1 VKPAAAAAAIGRL
14 ATAVCQTA
22 LRFAIVVVVVACLVF
37 VLADLLP
44 GDATTGVV
52 ERGASSE
59 TVTAVRERLGLDRP
73 RTERLL
79 EQLGGLAHA
88 DLGTT
93 ARGRP
98 VRDVISEP
106 LARTLLLGGLAF
118 AIVALIGIGA
128 GTLLAWRSGRAADR
142 VIGVASTVVL
152 CLPEFVVLTLLTV
165 LFARWLGWLP
175 AVVVPSSDGGVAI
188 TMLVLPVLGLALPTT
203 AWTVR
208 IVRGAVADVLEM
220 PHVQTALLD
229 GLQPARIVARHVLP
243 LALPAIAA
251 SLATSC
257 ATLFGGAIVVETF
270 ANYPGL
276 GSVLSQGVEA
286 RDVPLVTGVI
296 IVVTVVMVAAFA
308 AADVVRG
315 LLPDVTPR

>member
-1 VKPAAAAAAIGRL
+1 VSLAVIGRL
-14 ATAVCQTA
+14 ARTAAVTA
-22 LRFAIVVVVVACLVF
+22 LRFAIVVAVVSCLVF

-44 GDATTGVV
+44 GDASTGVV
-52 ERGASSE
+52 ERGSSSQ
-59 TVTAVRERLGLDRP
+59 TVTAVRARLGLDRP
-73 RTERLL
+73 RSERLL

-98 VRDVISEP
+98 VRDVIAEP

-118 AIVALIGIGA
+118 AIVALIGIGV

-152 CLPEFVVLTLLTV
+152 CLPEFVVLTLLTIV
-165 LFARWLGWLP
+165 LARWLGWLP
-175 AVVVPSSDGGVAI
+175 AVVVPASDGAI
-188 TMLVLPVLGLALPTT
+188 AAQMLVLPVLGLALPTT

-208 IVRGAVADVLEM
+208 IVRGAVADVIEM

-229 GLQPARIVARHVLP
+229 GLQPARILARHVLP
-243 LALPAIAA
+243 LALPAITA

-296 IVVTVVMVAAFA
+296 IVVTIVMVAAFA
-308 AADVVRG
+308 AADLVRG
-315 LLPDVTPR
+315 LLPAVTPR